1 MDATAKLVGAP
12 QATPQLKSL
21 VLREVLIKTPGYVPT
36 GDTYEHPARAQ
47 LHFDNP
53 ITTVYHSQSG
63 NSRLYFGS
71 KNGEV
76 GVIQQTSYKF
86 VPVHVNPPHTTIT
99 KININYYSN
108 HIGGFKFYS
117 KDNVCVLE
125 AGE

>member
-21 VLREVLIKTPGYVPT
+21 VLREVLIKTPGYAGT

-53 ITTVYHSQSG
+53 ITTVYHISTG
-63 NSRLYFGS
+63 NAKLYFGS
-71 KNGEV
+71 KNGQV
-76 GVIQQTSYKF
+76 GVTQQTSYQF

-99 KININYYSN
+99 KINVNYRN
-108 HIGGFKFYS
+108 ENTGGFKFYS

-125 AGE
+125 AGY